1 MKTHVQIISEFICN
15 LSFDK
20 LPKEVVDNVK
30 KCVLDAIGNA
40 IGGLNVFEAKAIRS
54 AIIAHDES
62 PGATI
67 WCLRQS
73 V

>member
-40 IGGLNVFEAKAIRS
+40 IDTG
-54 AIIAHDES
+54 
-62 PGATI
+62 
-67 WCLRQS
+67 
-73 V
+73 